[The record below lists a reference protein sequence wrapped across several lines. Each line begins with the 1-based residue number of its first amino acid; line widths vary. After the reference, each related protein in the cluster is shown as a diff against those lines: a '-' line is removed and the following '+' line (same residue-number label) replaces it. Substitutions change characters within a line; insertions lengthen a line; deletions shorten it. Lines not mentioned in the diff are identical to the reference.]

1 MKMADKYLHVQTN
14 QLRPLIEHLYG
25 KNAWEQESWERMG
38 STATAINLDD
48 IDGGN
53 SIQVDT
59 NGDKVME
66 YHYLLPIIN
75 EVRANQFRVDCG
87 KIGLEVEIMSHDDA
101 IEKWK
106 ELKAIAKNQKDE

>member
-1 MKMADKYLHVQTN
+1 MKMADKYLHLETN
-14 QLRPLIEHLYG
+14 NLRPLIEHLYG

-53 SIQVDT
+53 SIQVDAD
-59 NGDKVME
+59 GDLVME

-75 EVRANQFRVDCG
+75 ETRANQFRVDCG
-87 KIGLEVEIMSHDDA
+87 ALGVVVEVLTHD
-101 IEKWK
+101 E
-106 ELKAIAKNQKDE
+106 AIAKWDELKKLKPVK